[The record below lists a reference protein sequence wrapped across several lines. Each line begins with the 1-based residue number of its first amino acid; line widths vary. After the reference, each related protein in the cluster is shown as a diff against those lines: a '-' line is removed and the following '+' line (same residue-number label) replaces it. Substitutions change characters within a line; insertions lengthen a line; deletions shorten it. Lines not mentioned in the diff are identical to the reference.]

1 MKAQVCHEAYS
12 ALQVEFLL
20 CYAMAGGH
28 VRFCMLR
35 RDDPNSC
42 LVLSGD
48 HNIYP
53 MRGRLQLLRI
63 AVLLYRILAIQQTQL
78 PSDAVPLGSELEF
91 SSGTTITVMEDSI
104 IKRVDLEKQPHLID
118 QLAALQQLYRATKA
132 SKHLIR
138 SEDGPHIRT
147 KYTVTLFPFGDQLGS
162 GSVAV
167 RITSLTQLQ
176 AAIRCILLALK
187 DLHAATFAHTDI
199 RWPNVI
205 KCSNTM
211 FCLIDLET
219 AVKLGCKWNM
229 TKHGPHRNAWT
240 ENTLTRG
247 RYTAESDL
255 ALVGQLLT
263 EPGLP
268 PLGELGSLFAEA
280 LMAKSLS
287 LQGALHHVWLQP

>member
-1 MKAQVCHEAYS
+1 
-12 ALQVEFLL
+12 
-20 CYAMAGGH
+20 MAGGD
-28 VRFCMLR
+28 VRICMLH

-42 LVLSGD
+42 HFLSGD
-48 HNIYP
+48 HNIHE
-53 MRGRLQLLRI
+53 MRGRLQLIRI
-63 AVLLYRILAIQQTQL
+63 AVLLHRILTIQQTQL
-78 PSDAVPLGSELEF
+78 PSDAVPLGSEMKF
-91 SSGTTITVMEDSI
+91 ASGTTITVMEDYI
-104 IKRVDLEKQPHLID
+104 IKRVDLGKQPHLVD
-118 QLAALQQLYRATKA
+118 KLAMLQKMYKATKA

-138 SEDGPHIRT
+138 SEEGPHIRT
-147 KYTVTLFPFGDQLGS
+147 RYTVILSPFGDQLES
-162 GSVAV
+162 GSVGV
-167 RITSLTQLQ
+167 SITSLAQLQ

-187 DLHAATFAHTDI
+187 DLHAAAFAHTDI

-205 KCSNTM
+205 KCSNSV

-219 AVKLGCKWNM
+219 AVKLGCKWNA

-255 ALVGQLLT
+255 ALVGQLLI

-268 PLGELGSLFAEA
+268 PLGELGSLFAEE

-287 LQGALHHVWLQP
+287 LQDALHHVWLQS

>member
-1 MKAQVCHEAYS
+1 
-12 ALQVEFLL
+12 
-20 CYAMAGGH
+20 
-28 VRFCMLR
+28 
-35 RDDPNSC
+35 
-42 LVLSGD
+42 
-48 HNIYP
+48 

-78 PSDAVPLGSELEF
+78 PSDAVPPGSVLEVT
-91 SSGTTITVMEDSI
+91 SGTTINVMEDFI
-104 IKRVDLEKQPHLID
+104 IKRVDLEKQPYLID

-132 SKHLIR
+132 SKHLIQ

-147 KYTVTLFPFGDQLGS
+147 KYTVTLSPFGEQLGS

-167 RITSLTQLQ
+167 RITSLAQLK
-176 AAIRCILLALK
+176 AAIMCILLALK
-187 DLHAATFAHTDI
+187 DLHAATFAHTDV
-199 RWPNVI
+199 RWSNVI
-205 KCSNTM
+205 KCSNAM

-219 AVKLGCKWNM
+219 AVKLGCKWNI
-229 TKHGPHRNAWT
+229 TKHGPHRKAWT

-268 PLGELGSLFAEA
+268 PLDELGSLFAGA

-287 LQGALHHVWLQP
+287 MQGALHHVWLQS